1 MNEKKKYVL
10 KKNFAEICEEY
21 HLNDDQI
28 EFLHNFS
35 MKQSMRAYEKVAKQ
49 VANESATIDE
59 DWVYKGYYDAG
70 YRCADHCSGGHALRF
85 VHIAKNK
92 KTGDE
97 VKFGI
102 HCASEFFNI
111 TPFQLKCI
119 QKGYHEAST
128 LINSTIKML
137 EEYGSF
143 KEYDKQTEI
152 SKKLK
157 AVIDED
163 ASLLMNPYNDEF
175 EEMMKVSYIRQMV
188 EKLELPL
195 PDVYHWTVRRAYD
208 KLQAM
213 KEDKQVSD
221 LSKELDEKIMYT
233 RGFSNLKHI
242 SKVMEKL
249 NNSIERGKISDKQM
263 SFAEHLN
270 SIDWKGIN
278 ERFRNFDISGKTFAN
293 DADKSAYANLK
304 YVFKMYGLNDEQVA
318 KLDDIIVAAQ

>member
-21 HLNDDQI
+21 NLTEEQVN
-28 EFLHNFS
+28 FLHGFS
-35 MKQSMRAYEKVAKQ
+35 MKQSMHAYERVAAE
-49 VANESATIDE
+49 VASESKTIDK
-59 DWVYKGYYDAG
+59 DWTYMGYYDAG

-85 VHIAKNK
+85 VHIAKNN
-92 KTGDE
+92 KTNE
-97 VKFGI
+97 KIKFGI

-128 LINSTIKML
+128 LINGTIKML

-143 KEYDKQTEI
+143 EEYDKQTSI
-152 SKKLK
+152 SMKLK

-163 ASLLMNPYNDEF
+163 ASLLENPYNDEF

-188 EKLELPL
+188 EDLKLPL
-195 PDVYHWTVRRAYD
+195 PDVYHWTVRKAYD
-208 KLQAM
+208 KLQDM
-213 KEDKQVSD
+213 KSKKPVSD

-233 RGFSNLKHI
+233 RGYSNLKHI

-249 NNSIERGKISDKQM
+249 NASIEKGNISEKRLA
-263 SFAEHLN
+263 FAQQLN
-270 SIDWKGIN
+270 AIDWKGIN
-278 ERFRNFDISGKTFAN
+278 TKFRNFDISGKSFAT
-293 DADKSAYANLK
+293 DEDKTSYENLK
-304 YVFKMYGLNDEQVA
+304 YNFKMYGLNNDQVDELDNIIASA
-318 KLDDIIVAAQ
+318 K